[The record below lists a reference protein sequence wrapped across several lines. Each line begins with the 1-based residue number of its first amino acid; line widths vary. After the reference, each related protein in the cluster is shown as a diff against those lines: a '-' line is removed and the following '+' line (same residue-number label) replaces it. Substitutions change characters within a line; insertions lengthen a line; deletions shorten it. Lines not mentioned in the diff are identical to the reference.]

1 MADQHL
7 LSGSTVRHRR
17 PGVAASS
24 SGVYASGTTS
34 STLYSSPLR
43 APHPRDT
50 GSFSQSSPDL
60 SGYDVASSALRAQQQ
75 QTSSLLDLSGLYS
88 WLYEPLYQLL
98 RSLFGWSSFSF
109 QMSDAT
115 RQCIQEFKTFS
126 SQVYDSTSHEHERT
140 LLEYAGES
148 HSCLDALIAPTHSCL
163 ARVCALCRLW
173 QLSYPEHELDNRLS
187 SKWTMMGFQN
197 KDPAS
202 DFRGAGIFGLTN
214 LVYMASRYPRLYR
227 SLLRG
232 LHAPP
237 GAEQYVQHFQSRVG
251 MDR

>member
-1 MADQHL
+1 ML
-7 LSGSTVRHRR
+7 
-17 PGVAASS
+17 
-24 SGVYASGTTS
+24 
-34 STLYSSPLR
+34 
-43 APHPRDT
+43 
-50 GSFSQSSPDL
+50 
-60 SGYDVASSALRAQQQ
+60 
-75 QTSSLLDLSGLYS
+75 SLLRLTRVS
-88 WLYEPLYQLL
+88 
-98 RSLFGWSSFSF
+98 RS
-109 QMSDAT
+109 
-115 RQCIQEFKTFS
+115 C
-126 SQVYDSTSHEHERT
+126 
-140 LLEYAGES
+140 
-148 HSCLDALIAPTHSCL
+148 
-163 ARVCALCRLW
+163 VCALCRLW